1 MYEEIRKL
9 PNDVL
14 DAKIWLA
21 LRDPSERRMMCMFFT
36 PPEYTKNFN
45 ELYEA
50 EKALSPEQYSQY
62 VKLLL
67 GFASPLPTDLEE
79 TLGENPDPP
88 VSIGCAIALRAT
100 ARQRAE
106 ALATVLRGDGSKKST
121 QTPS

>member
-1 MYEEIRKL
+1 MTYDEIREL

-14 DAKIWLA
+14 DAKLWLA

-50 EKALSPEQYSQY
+50 EKNLSPEQYSKY

-67 GFASPLPTDLEE
+67 RFADPLSPELKE
-79 TLGENPDPP
+79 TLQKNSDSPQEA
-88 VSIGCAIALRAT
+88 SSEIGCAVALRAT
-100 ARQRAE
+100 SRQRAE
-106 ALATVLRGDGSKKST
+106 ALSAVLRGN
-121 QTPS
+121 